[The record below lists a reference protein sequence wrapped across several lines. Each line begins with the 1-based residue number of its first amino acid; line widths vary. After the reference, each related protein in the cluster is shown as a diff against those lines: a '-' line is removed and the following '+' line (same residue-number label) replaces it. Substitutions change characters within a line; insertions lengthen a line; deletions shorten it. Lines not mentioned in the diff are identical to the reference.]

1 MFDEL
6 VIHPIARTFLEAY
19 MKHPKNGLLLTGSVG
34 AGLGTVAHALAAAM
48 TTHRTHILTIRPDEK
63 GTIPIERVRALYV
76 ETRAIRSERFVI
88 VIDNADTMS
97 HDAQNAFLKL
107 LEGPTEQVFFILTSH
122 TPNRLLA
129 TIASRVQ
136 RVDLLPISRTESE
149 SLLRAH
155 HVTGATKL
163 QQMLFIAAGL
173 PAELIRLAGDD
184 AYFEEKAR
192 FVRLARDFL
201 AAKPY
206 DRLVLTSKIASRDE
220 AILFVATIA
229 SVLNFTAKRQKT
241 ADEAS
246 ATVLETVAARLLG
259 NAHVR
264 SQLTYLSLNV
274 V

>member
-1 MFDEL
+1 M
-6 VIHPIARTFLEAY
+6 IHPVTRTFLEAY
-19 MKHPKNGLLLTGSVG
+19 MKHPKNGLLLAGSVG
-34 AGLGTVAHALAAAM
+34 AGLGTLAHELAAAL
-48 TTHRTHILTIRPDEK
+48 TTHATNILTIEPDEK
-63 GTIPIERVRALYV
+63 GTIPIERIRALYV
-76 ETRAIRSERFVI
+76 ETRAIRSERLVI
-88 VIDNADTMS
+88 IIDNADTMS

-107 LEGPTEQVFFILTSH
+107 LEEPTEQVFFILTSH
-122 TPNRLLA
+122 TPSRLLA

-136 RVDLLPISRTESE
+136 RIDLLPISHTESE

-155 HVTGATKL
+155 HVTEATKL

-173 PAELIRLAGDD
+173 PAELTRMAGDE

-206 DRLVLTSKIASRDE
+206 DRLVLISKITSRDE

-241 ADEAS
+241 ANEAS
-246 ATVLETVAARLLG
+246 ATALETVTARLHG

-264 SQLTYLSLNV
+264 SQLTYLALNV